1 MSMNIGSEK
10 DDEIM
15 SEINTTPLVD
25 VMLVLLIIF
34 LITIP
39 VVTTSIKVDLPK
51 EKNLVRETKPETVII
66 SVDVKGKIF
75 LYDTPIK
82 NSDDLLQR
90 MKKFSVM
97 KPQPEVQIRGDGKS
111 DFESVGRVM
120 YAVQR
125 AGITK
130 VGFITEPQYRDKT
143 MAMNVGSSSSDEP
156 EVMMEINTT
165 PLIDVMLVLLIML
178 IITIPAQLHSVNL
191 DMPVS
196 SPPTKK
202 IDPVVVKIDVDA
214 NSVINWNGRPLA
226 GRADLELKLT
236 EAAATQPQPELH
248 IRSHAKA
255 KYESVALVM
264 ASAQRIGLTKL
275 GIVGSEQFVN

>member
-1 MSMNIGSEK
+1 MSMNVGSEK

-15 SEINTTPLVD
+15 NEINTTPLVD

-51 EKNLVRETKPETVII
+51 EKNMVRETKPENVII

-90 MKKFSVM
+90 MKKFAVM

-111 DFESVGRVM
+111 DFESIGRVM

-130 VGFITEPQYRDKT
+130 VGFITEPQ
-143 MAMNVGSSSSDEP
+143 
-156 EVMMEINTT
+156 
-165 PLIDVMLVLLIML
+165 
-178 IITIPAQLHSVNL
+178 
-191 DMPVS
+191 
-196 SPPTKK
+196 
-202 IDPVVVKIDVDA
+202 
-214 NSVINWNGRPLA
+214 
-226 GRADLELKLT
+226 
-236 EAAATQPQPELH
+236 
-248 IRSHAKA
+248 
-255 KYESVALVM
+255 
-264 ASAQRIGLTKL
+264 
-275 GIVGSEQFVN
+275 

>member
-51 EKNLVRETKPETVII
+51 EKNMVRETKPETVII

-90 MKKFSVM
+90 MKKFAVM
-97 KPQPEVQIRGDGKS
+97 TPQPEVQIRGDGKS

-130 VGFITEPQYRDKT
+130 VGFITEPQ
-143 MAMNVGSSSSDEP
+143 
-156 EVMMEINTT
+156 
-165 PLIDVMLVLLIML
+165 
-178 IITIPAQLHSVNL
+178 
-191 DMPVS
+191 
-196 SPPTKK
+196 
-202 IDPVVVKIDVDA
+202 
-214 NSVINWNGRPLA
+214 
-226 GRADLELKLT
+226 
-236 EAAATQPQPELH
+236 
-248 IRSHAKA
+248 
-255 KYESVALVM
+255 
-264 ASAQRIGLTKL
+264 
-275 GIVGSEQFVN
+275 